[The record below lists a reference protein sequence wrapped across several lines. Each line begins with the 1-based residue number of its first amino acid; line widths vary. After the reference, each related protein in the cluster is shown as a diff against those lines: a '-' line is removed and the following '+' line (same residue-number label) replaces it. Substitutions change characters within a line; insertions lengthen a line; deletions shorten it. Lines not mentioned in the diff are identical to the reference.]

1 MKTFITTKIW
11 QKTVHLVMTLLF
23 LLFTSFTASAT
34 DFITDVMLIGHN
46 GENDINALK
55 ETYRAQ
61 GWTVYPVD
69 LNANAG
75 GDWIYLLY
83 KTKSSPNNFNDGTF
97 ITDFYIKSGANNVTS
112 ELPFNGLTY
121 HLVPYDGYQHFKDQQ
136 GDLNS
141 GTGEN
146 SASIHLYYTKEFFSD
161 FHAITG
167 FSFDSEKSGALGAN
181 GNNTNGYDLNDGCKS
196 SAHKIYM
203 HITTAT
209 APPFSGAG
217 TANDPY
223 HIGTTADW
231 DRLAGFVSK
240 GQFADKCYQLTENI
254 TASSMVGTAE
264 HPFCGTFNGQ
274 DKTLTLNISSSEAYV
289 APFRYVNGATIKNL
303 TVNGS
308 CTGGIHTSGLVGNC
322 AGTVS
327 INHCTVAAN
336 VTTSASHVG
345 GFVGHGGTSSLTI
358 ASCVFS
364 GTISG
369 FTGAAGGILGW
380 CDAMTLTMNNC
391 LFKGSFSPG
400 TGGKYHPIGCCN
412 PEKTVNATF
421 TSVYYLNSITPTA
434 YFFGGADTP
443 VSSTNVEGV
452 WNDPVTAADGIRY
465 YGKIKKKTIPYAYG
479 FEDGNPFA
487 DGWKLVNGILST
499 EILHDADASYEGNYC
514 FKFSNDGTTTQY
526 FISPELD
533 CSTAL
538 SMTFYQYGLGA
549 PRFKVG
555 YCMATSPDDLSYFKW
570 GDEITGT
577 NESWFSVTR
586 TLPKGTR
593 FVAIQILPVGAG
605 NILFVDNFRFEACS
619 YPAPTDLTLSALTDK
634 TATLEW
640 SAPNADINISSYKWQ
655 YKKDGESS
663 WSDEVSTTDG
673 SVNLND
679 LSGYT
684 TYNFQVKA
692 VYSDREESMWQ
703 SISFRTSMSLPYE
716 CGFEN
721 VGDLDKWTMT
731 DVYDFTRVYDV
742 RSEVG
747 ADLMYACPYNGQRNF
762 CFCSFNENKHP
773 QYLISPQFNGE
784 VPIQVSFYYRNKQ
797 ADVWDTFEV
806 GVSYSDNNISS
817 FSWGPEIGA
826 ENGEWR
832 QYDNTFIGG
841 DVKPR
846 YIAIKYTG
854 NREAL
859 FVDDVIFS
867 EASSSTKPTNLTVSS
882 VTNQSATLTWTA
894 PTGATGYAYRYKLA
908 TGNSWSE
915 GTVTSASVT
924 LTGLSASTSYDFR
937 VKALYASAPASNETE
952 IRFLTEGNAQALP
965 YYESFYEKEM
975 GGWRLVN
982 GDGDSKI
989 EIDPQNE
996 INNYFWFAPYFDHQY
1011 LISPELASD
1020 KPILVSFFYKEDVLK
1035 SGQKSIFQVGWSS
1048 STKDVSSFEWGAEI
1062 EATSVM
1068 QNYIIQVPQ
1077 GTRYVAIKKI
1087 KEGNALCLDDFGFID
1102 SEQYVLST
1110 TPVHAFGE
1118 DCFVTTFYHLNYPFQ
1133 LPEGSR
1139 AYTAKLDGEVVF
1151 QLIGDDGRIIP
1162 NDTPCI
1168 IVSDRLP
1175 SDPKD
1180 ATKDIVL
1187 KPLSSTDVRA
1197 HDGNILRGSYVS
1209 IIPANEMVEGRHVYV
1224 VDVYN
1229 GELGFYR
1236 FVGDE
1241 IPPQK
1246 VFILQQP

>member
-1 MKTFITTKIW
+1 MNTVIRTKYW
-11 QKTVHLVMTLLF
+11 ERTAQLALTLL
-23 LLFTSFTASAT
+23 LMLFTSFTASAT
-34 DFITDVMLIGHN
+34 DFITDVMVIGGTAEEVTN
-46 GENDINALK
+46 K
-55 ETYRAQ
+55 TTYLQSQ
-61 GWTVYPVD
+61 GWTRIEYD
-69 LNANAG
+69 LNTGAG
-75 GDWIYLLY
+75 GDYIYLLY
-83 KTKSSPNNFNDGTF
+83 KKENNTDGANHGY
-97 ITDFYIKSGANNVTS
+97 ITDFYIKQGTWPIPD
-112 ELPFNGLTY
+112 ELTNDTRTY
-121 HLVPYDGYQHFKDQQ
+121 HIVTYDGGEHFCGQK

-141 GTGEN
+141 NTGGN
-146 SASIHLYYTKEFFSD
+146 SDAIHLYYTKETFPNYR
-161 FHAITG
+161 AVTGIT
-167 FSFDSEKSGALGAN
+167 FDSNSNNALGKN
-181 GNNTNGYDLNDGCKS
+181 GDNSAYNLNEGCKS
-196 SAHKIYM
+196 GSAVIYM
-203 HITTAT
+203 HISTAT
-209 APPFSGAG
+209 APPFPGMG
-217 TANDPY
+217 TTNDPFR
-223 HIGTTADW
+223 IGTITEW
-231 DRLAGFVSK
+231 DRLAGFVRQ
-240 GQFADKCYQLTENI
+240 GLYADKCYKLTENI
-254 TASSMVGTAE
+254 TVSSMVGTSAY
-264 HPFCGTFNGQ
+264 PFSGTFDG
-274 DKTLTLNISSSEAYV
+274 DGKLLTANINSTETAA
-289 APFRYVNGATIKNL
+289 APFLYVKGATIKNL
-303 TVNGS
+303 S
-308 CTGGIHTSGLVGNC
+308 
-322 AGTVS
+322 
-327 INHCTVAAN
+327 
-336 VTTSASHVG
+336 VG
-345 GFVGHGGTSSLTI
+345 GTI
-358 ASCVFS
+358 AGNVQKAGGLACFCSGNVGINDCVVS
-364 GTISG
+364 ATISG
-369 FTGAAGGILGW
+369 FTTYASGFVGW
-380 CDAMTLTMNNC
+380 YDDNATLTMNNC

-412 PEKTVNATF
+412 PQKTVNATF
-421 TSVYYLNSITPTA
+421 TSVYYLNTITPTV

-443 VSSTNVEGV
+443 VSSTIVEGV

-499 EILHDADASYEGNYC
+499 EILHEASDSYEGNYC
-514 FKFSNDGTTTQY
+514 FKFSNDGSTPQY

-538 SMTFYQYGLGA
+538 SMTFYQYALMA

-555 YCMATSPDDLSYFKW
+555 YCMATSPDDLSYFEW

-577 NESWFSVTR
+577 SLTWSSVTR

-619 YPAPTDLTLSALTDK
+619 YPAPTGLTLSALTDK

-655 YKKDGESS
+655 YKVDGESS
-663 WSDEVSTTDG
+663 WSYEVSTTER

-692 VYSDREESMWQ
+692 VYSDGEESMWQ

-731 DVYDFTRVYDV
+731 DVYDYTRVYDV

-817 FSWGPEIGA
+817 FSWGSEIEA
-826 ENGEWR
+826 VNGEWR
-832 QYDNTFIGG
+832 QYDKTFIDG

-867 EASSSTKPTNLTVSS
+867 EASSSTKPTKLTVSS

-937 VKALYASAPASNETE
+937 VKALYNSAPASNETE
-952 IRFLTEGNAQALP
+952 IRFLTEGDPQALP
-965 YYESFYEKEM
+965 FYERFDSGL

-982 GDGDSKI
+982 GDGDSRLAV
-989 EIDPQNE
+989 EDGE
-996 INNYFWFAPYFDHQY
+996 FINAYFVFAPYFENQY

-1020 KPILVSFFYKEDVLK
+1020 KAILASFFYKEVTDIDTKVTKVRAGWSTSTKDTLSFTWGPEVEATDVLK
-1035 SGQKSIFQVGWSS
+1035 
-1048 STKDVSSFEWGAEI
+1048 
-1062 EATSVM
+1062 
-1068 QNYIIQVPQ
+1068 NYTIQAPQ
-1077 GTRYVAIKKI
+1077 GTRYFAIRKT
-1087 KEGNALCLDDFGFID
+1087 DDGHFLYVDDISLID
-1102 SEQYVLST
+1102 ASQYSIEAAPAV
-1110 TPVHAFGE
+1110 VFGE
-1118 DCFVTTFYHLNYPFQ
+1118 NKFVTSFYHLNFSFE

-1139 AYTAKLDGEVVF
+1139 AYTAFLDGDEVVF
-1151 QLIGDDGRIIP
+1151 RLIGDDGRIVPI
-1162 NDTPCI
+1162 DTPCI
-1168 IVSDRLP
+1168 II
-1175 SDPKD
+1175 SDPLSSDSGAESK
-1180 ATKDIVL
+1180 TLIL
-1187 KPLSSTDVRA
+1187 TPLSSTDVRA
-1197 HDGNILRGSYVS
+1197 HDGNILQSCPIETITVDETVQGQYVYTLG
-1209 IIPANEMVEGRHVYV
+1209 VKDGV
-1224 VDVYN
+1224 
-1229 GELGFYR
+1229 LGFYR
-1236 FVGDE
+1236 FTGDV
-1241 IPPQK
+1241 IPARK
-1246 VFILQQP
+1246 VYILKNQ

>member
-1 MKTFITTKIW
+1 M
-11 QKTVHLVMTLLF
+11 
-23 LLFTSFTASAT
+23 
-34 DFITDVMLIGHN
+34 
-46 GENDINALK
+46 
-55 ETYRAQ
+55 
-61 GWTVYPVD
+61 
-69 LNANAG
+69 
-75 GDWIYLLY
+75 
-83 KTKSSPNNFNDGTF
+83 
-97 ITDFYIKSGANNVTS
+97 
-112 ELPFNGLTY
+112 
-121 HLVPYDGYQHFKDQQ
+121 
-136 GDLNS
+136 
-141 GTGEN
+141 
-146 SASIHLYYTKEFFSD
+146 
-161 FHAITG
+161 
-167 FSFDSEKSGALGAN
+167 
-181 GNNTNGYDLNDGCKS
+181 
-196 SAHKIYM
+196 
-203 HITTAT
+203 
-209 APPFSGAG
+209 
-217 TANDPY
+217 
-223 HIGTTADW
+223 
-231 DRLAGFVSK
+231 
-240 GQFADKCYQLTENI
+240 
-254 TASSMVGTAE
+254 
-264 HPFCGTFNGQ
+264 
-274 DKTLTLNISSSEAYV
+274 
-289 APFRYVNGATIKNL
+289 
-303 TVNGS
+303 
-308 CTGGIHTSGLVGNC
+308 
-322 AGTVS
+322 
-327 INHCTVAAN
+327 
-336 VTTSASHVG
+336 
-345 GFVGHGGTSSLTI
+345 
-358 ASCVFS
+358 
-364 GTISG
+364 
-369 FTGAAGGILGW
+369 
-380 CDAMTLTMNNC
+380 
-391 LFKGSFSPG
+391 
-400 TGGKYHPIGCCN
+400 
-412 PEKTVNATF
+412 
-421 TSVYYLNSITPTA
+421 
-434 YFFGGADTP
+434 
-443 VSSTNVEGV
+443 
-452 WNDPVTAADGIRY
+452 TAADGQTY

-499 EILHDADASYEGNYC
+499 EILHEASDSYEGNYC
-514 FKFSNDGTTTQY
+514 FKFSNDGSTPQY

-538 SMTFYQYGLGA
+538 SMTFYQYALMA

-555 YCMATSPDDLSYFKW
+555 YCMATSPDDLSYFEW

-577 NESWFSVTR
+577 NESWSSVTR

-619 YPAPTDLTLSALTDK
+619 YPAPTGLTLSALTDK

-640 SAPNADINISSYKWQ
+640 SAPNANINISSYKWQ
-655 YKKDGESS
+655 YKVDGESS
-663 WSDEVSTTDG
+663 WSYEVSTTER

-692 VYSDREESMWQ
+692 VYSDGEESMWQ

-721 VGDLDKWTMT
+721 NGDLGKWTMT
-731 DVYDFTRVYDV
+731 DVYWDRTKVYDV
-742 RSEVG
+742 RSYDG
-747 ADLMYACPYNGQRNF
+747 ADQMYACPYNGNRNF
-762 CFCSFNENKHP
+762 TFYSIDNNPHP
-773 QYLISPQFNGE
+773 QYLISPQFNGTK
-784 VPIQVSFYYRNKQ
+784 PIQVSFYYRNKQ

-826 ENGEWR
+826 VNGEWR

-867 EASSSTKPTNLTVSS
+867 EASSSTKPTKLTVSS

-965 YYESFYEKEM
+965 YYERFDSGL
-975 GGWRLVN
+975 GGWRLVDGN
-982 GDGDSKI
+982 GNSGLKSENI
-989 EIDPQNE
+989 TFA
-996 INNYFWFAPYFDHQY
+996 NYYFLFVSNANDQY
-1011 LISPELASD
+1011 LISPEFVGD
-1020 KPILVSFFYKEDVLK
+1020 KSIQVSFYH
-1035 SGQKSIFQVGWSS
+1035 QKVSNDHNEKTKFCVGWSS
-1048 STKDVSSFEWGAEI
+1048 TTKDISSFTWGPEV
-1062 EATSVM
+1062 EATDNM
-1068 QNYIIQVPQ
+1068 QNYIIQAPQ
-1077 GTRYVAIKKI
+1077 GTRYVAIKKSAV
-1087 KEGNALCLDDFGFID
+1087 GDFLRLDDFGFID

-1139 AYTAKLDGEVVF
+1139 AYTAKQDGEVVF

-1175 SDPKD
+1175 SDPED

-1187 KPLSSTDVRA
+1187 KPLSSTDVQA
-1197 HDGNILRGSYVS
+1197 HDGNILRGYSVS
-1209 IIPANEMVEGRHVYV
+1209 IILANEMVEGSHVYV
-1224 VDVYN
+1224 VDVVN

-1241 IPPQK
+1241 IPPK
-1246 VFILQQP
+1246 KFTSYKNHNHLKC

>member
-1 MKTFITTKIW
+1 MHNRNNNH
-11 QKTVHLVMTLLF
+11 QTVKQLAMTLL
-23 LLFTSFTASAT
+23 LMLFTTLTASAT
-34 DFITDVMLIGHN
+34 DFITDVMLIGGTAEEVTN
-46 GENDINALK
+46 KTTELQ
-55 ETYRAQ
+55 AQ
-61 GWTVYPVD
+61 GWTRIEYD
-69 LNANAG
+69 LNKG
-75 GDWIYLLY
+75 CGEGSDYIYLLY
-83 KTKSSPNNFNDGTF
+83 KTESSADNVNYGDY
-97 ITDFYIKSGANNVTS
+97 ITDFYIKQGTWPIPD
-112 ELPFNGLTY
+112 ELTHDGRTY
-121 HLVPYDGYQHFKDQQ
+121 HLVTYDGGEHFRGQK

-141 GTGEN
+141 NTGVN
-146 SASIHLYYTKEFFSD
+146 SDAIHLYYTKEPFPNYRVVTG
-161 FHAITG
+161 IT
-167 FSFDSEKSGALGAN
+167 FDGTQSGALGKN
-181 GNNTNGYDLNDGCKS
+181 GDNSVGYDLNAGCGES
-196 SAHKIYM
+196 SAYIYM
-203 HITTAT
+203 HLSATAT
-209 APPFSGAG
+209 LPPYSGS
-217 TANDPY
+217 
-223 HIGTTADW
+223 GTTSDPFRISTSTEW
-231 DRLAGFVSK
+231 DRFARFVNQGSY
-240 GQFADKCYQLTENI
+240 ADKCYQLTENI
-254 TASSMVGTAE
+254 TVSSMVGTSA
-264 HPFCGTFNGQ
+264 HPFCGTFDG
-274 DKTLTLNISSSEAYV
+274 DGKLLTANINSTETAA
-289 APFRYVNGATIKNL
+289 APFLYVKGATIKNL
-303 TVNGS
+303 S
-308 CTGGIHTSGLVGNC
+308 
-322 AGTVS
+322 
-327 INHCTVAAN
+327 
-336 VTTSASHVG
+336 VG
-345 GFVGHGGTSSLTI
+345 GTI
-358 ASCVFS
+358 AGNVQKAGGLACFCSGNVGINGCVVS
-364 GTISG
+364 ATISG
-369 FTGAAGGILGW
+369 FTTYAGGIVGW
-380 CDAMTLTMNNC
+380 YDDNATLTMNNC

-412 PEKTVNATF
+412 PQKTVNATF
-421 TSVYYLNSITPTA
+421 TSVYYLNTITPTV

-443 VSSTNVEGV
+443 VSSTKVEGV
-452 WNDPVTAADGIRY
+452 WNDPVTAADGQTY
-465 YGKIKKKTIPYAYG
+465 YGPIKKKTIPYAYG
-479 FEDGNPFA
+479 FEDGNVFA
-487 DGWKLVNGILST
+487 NGWKLVNGVLST

-538 SMTFYQYGLGA
+538 SVTFHYYGLGS

-555 YCMATSPDDLSYFKW
+555 YCMATSPDDLSYFEW

-577 NESWFSVTR
+577 NESWSSVTR

-593 FVAIQILPVGAG
+593 FVAIQILPVKAG

-619 YPAPTDLTLSALTDK
+619 YPAPTGLTLSALTDK

-655 YKKDGESS
+655 YKVDGESS
-663 WSDEVSTTDG
+663 WSDEVSTTER
-673 SVNLND
+673 SVNLSD

-684 TYNFQVKA
+684 VYNFQVKA
-692 VYSDREESMWQ
+692 VYSTGEESMWQ
-703 SISFRTSMSLPYE
+703 PISFRTSMSLPYE

-721 VGDLDKWTMT
+721 NGDLDKWTMT

-817 FSWGPEIGA
+817 FSWGPEIDA

-867 EASSSTKPTNLTVSS
+867 EASSSTKPTKLTVSS

-894 PTGATGYAYRYKLA
+894 PTGATGYAYRYKLT

-924 LTGLSASTSYDFR
+924 LTDLSASTSYDFR

-1020 KPILVSFFYKEDVLK
+1020 KPILVSFFYKEFVLK

-1048 STKDVSSFEWGAEI
+1048 STKDVSSFEWGSEI

-1118 DCFVTTFYHLNYPFQ
+1118 DCFVTTFFHLNYPFQ

-1175 SDPKD
+1175 SDPED

-1197 HDGNILRGSYVS
+1197 HDGNILRGSSVS

-1224 VDVYN
+1224 VDVVN

-1246 VFILQQP
+1246 VYILQQP